1 MNNEQLTEKV
11 FEHDHRL
18 TALEERVNTFATITE
33 VNQTAARIELAH
45 HETAGA
51 LKHLAEKFDG
61 FSASYNTYLRERA
74 EADRAEREEK
84 LKMQREEHEAKLK
97 AITEQNEAKLTA
109 LTEKTWPEAI
119 VRWGKV
125 VGLVTGL
132 ITILTTL
139 VALLIWLVKTVK

>member
-18 TALEERVNTFATITE
+18 TALEERVNTFATTAE
-33 VNQTAARIELAH
+33 VNKTVSRIELAH
-45 HETAGA
+45 HETAMA
-51 LKHLAEKFDG
+51 LKNLAEKFEG
-61 FSASYNTYLRERA
+61 FSTSYNSYLRERA
-74 EADRAEREEK
+74 EADKSEREEK
-84 LKMQREEHEAKLK
+84 LQMVREEHEAKLK
-97 AITEQNEAKLTA
+97 AIQEQNDAKIKA
-109 LTEKTWPEAI
+109 LTDKTWPETI

>member
-18 TALEERVNTFATITE
+18 TALEERVNTFATVAE

-45 HETAGA
+45 HETALA
-51 LKHLAEKFDG
+51 LKNLAEKFDG
-61 FSASYNTYLRERA
+61 FSASYNAYLRERA
-74 EADRAEREEK
+74 EADKAEREEK
-84 LKMQREEHEAKLK
+84 LKMLREEHAAKIK
-97 AITEQNEAKLTA
+97 AITEQ
-109 LTEKTWPEAI
+109 TWPEAI

-132 ITILTTL
+132 ITIMTTL
-139 VALLIWLVKTVK
+139 VALLIWLVKTVR